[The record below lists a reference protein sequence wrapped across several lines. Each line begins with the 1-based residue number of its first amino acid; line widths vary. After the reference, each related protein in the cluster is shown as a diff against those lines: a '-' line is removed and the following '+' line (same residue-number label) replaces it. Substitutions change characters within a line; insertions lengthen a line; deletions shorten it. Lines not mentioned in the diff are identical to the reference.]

1 MLKINREKLLGCI
14 LGGAIGD
21 ALGAP
26 IEFLSIDQ
34 IRRYNG
40 ENGISGYVEFTDG
53 KGRITDDTQMTLFT
67 LEGLLAARKF
77 ADEDNIEGMEIEFV
91 YQSYLHW
98 LLTQGEPLPDS
109 VSKKYPTLI
118 SERLQKERWLYVR
131 RAPGFTCISALKSGA
146 CGTIAHPLND
156 SKGCGGVM
164 RIAPVG
170 LLFHDDLEVTFRL
183 GCEVAAITH
192 GHPSGYLS
200 AGCLAT
206 IIAELMNGKSLTES
220 VGNSITILNK
230 WPNHAECLQIMERA
244 VELAESLPATSEN
257 IARLGEGWV
266 GEEALAIAVFCS
278 LKHQDDF
285 RAGVLAAVNHSG
297 DSDSTGAI
305 AGNILGASLG
315 LSAIPTI
322 WIENLN
328 EGKMIKKVIK
338 EFGLFREAVR
348 Y

>member
-1 MLKINREKLLGCI
+1 MLKINHEKLLGCI
-14 LGGAIGD
+14 FGGAVGD

-26 IEFLSIDQ
+26 IENLYIDQ
-34 IRRYNG
+34 IRQYYG
-40 ENGISGYVEFTDG
+40 ENGISGYVEFNNG
-53 KGRITDDTQMTLFT
+53 RGRITDDTQMTLFT

-77 ADEDNIEGMEIEFV
+77 AEEDNIESMEVEFV

-98 LLTQGEPLPDS
+98 LITQGEPLPDS
-109 VSKKYPTLI
+109 ASKKYPSLI
-118 SERLQKERWLYVR
+118 SGRLQKERWLSVKR
-131 RAPGFTCISALKSGA
+131 SPGFTCLSALKSGGY
-146 CGTIAHPLND
+146 GTIAKPLND

-164 RIAPVG
+164 RVAPVG
-170 LLFHDDLEVTFRL
+170 LLFHDDSEATFRL

-206 IIAELMNGKSLTES
+206 IIAELMNGKSLPES
-220 VGNSITILNK
+220 VGNSITILKK

-244 VELAESLPATSEN
+244 VELAESVPATSEN

-278 LKHQDDF
+278 LSHQNDF
-285 RAGVLAAVNHSG
+285 RTGVLAAVNHNG
-297 DSDSTGAI
+297 DSDSTSAI

-315 LSAIPTI
+315 LSSIPTE
-322 WIENLN
+322 WIENLE
-328 EGKMIKKVIK
+328 EGKRIKKVMR
-338 EFGLFREAVR
+338 EFHLVSKG
-348 Y
+348 